1 MDGPTMR
8 ERVASARV
16 GRLGTLTG
24 EGRPHLVPCCFVL
37 EGERV
42 YSAVDE
48 VKPKATA
55 ALKRLANVQ
64 SNPVA
69 SLLVDHYEEDWSRL
83 WWVRVDGHASVV
95 GDERERGRASSFL
108 ATKYE
113 QYREALPSGPVIAI
127 DIETWRSWP

>member
-24 EGRPHLVPCCFVL
+24 EGKPHLVPCCFVL

-113 QYREALPSGPVIAI
+113 QYREAPPSGPVIAI